1 MAIILELN
9 MICVRPF
16 DINILQSITDYDLN
30 FSIDNVSCID
40 NWMWENQT
48 ELKDNAD
55 IERYLNN
62 KKIIVINLKSFK
74 FNDMGIYIEKINDEY
89 IYNIWINTEGYPEL
103 DSDVL
108 NPNNFDFFK
117 KLYNILSQILREQN
131 IQYKILAIGT
141 EILFFYDKDI
151 NSIFMKSKNVI
162 SWIINRE
169 LVGTFNSK
177 EILKKE
183 YKEKEIYGLNAIVFE
198 KY

>member
-9 MICVRPF
+9 MICVRSF
-16 DINILQSITDYDLN
+16 DINVLQSITDYALN

-48 ELKDNAD
+48 ELEDDAD

-177 EILKKE
+177 EILEKE